1 MKRKRKHQLWVEKM
15 VMMGRAVRIMVRKDI
30 MVKKMEIMAMRE
42 IMEKKAMVKIMVRRA
57 KEIRVK
63 KNKKKEKEKEKK
75 DKGRRERKNRM
86 GDQVNPQEI
95 NQLNNKPVKV

>member
-1 MKRKRKHQLWVEKM
+1 MKRKRKRQLWEEKM
-15 VMMGRAVRIMVRKDI
+15 VMMGKAVRIMVRKDT
-30 MVKKMEIMAMRE
+30 MVKKKEIMVMRE
-42 IMEKKAMVKIMVRRA
+42 IMEKTMVRRA
-57 KEIRVK
+57 KGIRVK
-63 KNKKKEKEKEKK
+63 KNKKEKGKK